1 MTRAIAQDA
10 AQIARS
16 LPHLPHRAL
25 RIATQDPTL
34 DDLIVLEAKRFED
47 LLADALAWR
56 RIKAETP
63 AAAIDTGHDTAR
75 VDGATVSSWLEGA

>member
-16 LPHLPHRAL
+16 LPHLPQRAL
-25 RIATQDPTL
+25 RIATADPTL
-34 DDLIVLEAKRFED
+34 DDLIVVEAKRFED

-56 RIKAETP
+56 RLKADVP
-63 AAAIDTGHDTAR
+63 VGDDAGQHTAR
-75 VDGATVSSWLEGA
+75 VDAATVASWIEGA